1 MLEVTCEKENEVLV
15 SRNQKKLGPTSA
27 TTYTNKKDQSHG
39 DPERS
44 IEIWTFH
51 TVHLL
56 PQHIVSEMFGLVEIQ
71 TDRLDSSDNVI
82 GINVKVATVGIQGKT
97 HHAISPPGLPDGL
110 HLWLASLLLWR
121 HVVHG
126 TRRGGEGRYRGLG
139 KGLGLER
146 LLLRRE
152 LLRRRKLLLL
162 ELSLLLLQGIRAGI
176 KEDIIDSPT
185 RS

>member
-71 TDRLDSSDNVI
+71 TDRLDSSDTAQRGNPR
-82 GINVKVATVGIQGKT
+82 KVAATLQENRRQRRTSQGN
-97 HHAISPPGLPDGL
+97 
-110 HLWLASLLLWR
+110 
-121 HVVHG
+121 
-126 TRRGGEGRYRGLG
+126 
-139 KGLGLER
+139 
-146 LLLRRE
+146 
-152 LLRRRKLLLL
+152 
-162 ELSLLLLQGIRAGI
+162 
-176 KEDIIDSPT
+176 
-185 RS
+185 